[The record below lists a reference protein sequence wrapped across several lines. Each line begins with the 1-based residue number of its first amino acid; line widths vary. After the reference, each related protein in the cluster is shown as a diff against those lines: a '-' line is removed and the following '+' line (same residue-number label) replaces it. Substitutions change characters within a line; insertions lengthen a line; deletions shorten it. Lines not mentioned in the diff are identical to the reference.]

1 MFIMGLEDCQKLG
14 YSIMS
19 QLHTTLT
26 QIVSRINIT
35 SVNSMMEFL
44 TILKLWRIKIMELL
58 KIPNPVLK
66 TKCENIPHVSMELLG
81 QIDEMIQIAKDN
93 NLVGMAA
100 NQVGLLQNV
109 FVMNVGE
116 NWQAF
121 INPVIKRHNE
131 NGKSWDWEGCGS
143 IPNLLCLV
151 ERHNIIDVNY
161 MSIDGESKSIQLSGF
176 LARIAQHET
185 DHLLGILITDK
196 ARQRK
201 KV

>member
-1 MFIMGLEDCQKLG
+1 MQ
-14 YSIMS
+14 
-19 QLHTTLT
+19 
-26 QIVSRINIT
+26 
-35 SVNSMMEFL
+35 
-44 TILKLWRIKIMELL
+44 LL

-66 TKCENIPHVSMELLG
+66 TKCENILHVSMELLG

-100 NQVGLLQNV
+100 NQVGLLQNI
-109 FVMNVGE
+109 FLMNMGE

-131 NGKSWDWEGCGS
+131 KGKSWDWEGCGS

-151 ERHNIIDVNY
+151 ERHNVIDVNY
-161 MSIDGESKSIQLSGF
+161 MSNDGESKSIQLSGF
-176 LARIAQHET
+176 LARIAQHES

-201 KV
+201 RV

>member
-1 MFIMGLEDCQKLG
+1 MQ
-14 YSIMS
+14 
-19 QLHTTLT
+19 
-26 QIVSRINIT
+26 
-35 SVNSMMEFL
+35 
-44 TILKLWRIKIMELL
+44 LL

-66 TKCENIPHVSMELLG
+66 TKCENILHVSMELLG

-100 NQVGLLQNV
+100 NQVGLLQNI
-109 FVMNVGE
+109 FLMNMGE

-131 NGKSWDWEGCGS
+131 KGKSWDWEGCGS

-151 ERHNIIDVNY
+151 ERHNVIDVNY
-161 MSIDGESKSIQLSGF
+161 MSNDGESKSIQLSGF
-176 LARIAQHET
+176 LARIAQHES
-185 DHLLGILITDK
+185 DHLLGILIADK

-201 KV
+201 RV